1 MKNEQPNKDKKI
13 NNSQKHGSLN
23 EGFSGENLPENYNPA
38 KAKLKTEIEK
48 DTEGNT
54 EAVKRN
60 RTPEKKQS
68 TDVNS
73 TSGYATE
80 NNGNVV
86 KKSRGTHNPG
96 QDKKTAENRD
106 FNSDVDGKR
115 QVNTK
120 EPSKK

>member
-48 DTEGNT
+48 DTKGNT

-60 RTPEKKQS
+60 RTPEEKQS

-86 KKSRGTHNPG
+86 KKTVAPITPARI
-96 QDKKTAENRD
+96 KRLRKTVILTA
-106 FNSDVDGKR
+106 
-115 QVNTK
+115 T
-120 EPSKK
+120 